1 MARFYLHEGVY
12 STTKVPHT
20 GDKVSSD
27 EEWDEYE
34 DKVES
39 EMDISELLE
48 DLGKVLEAADRVSNR
63 IK

>member
-1 MARFYLHEGVY
+1 MKRAHC
-12 STTKVPHT
+12 
-20 GDKVSSD
+20 SD